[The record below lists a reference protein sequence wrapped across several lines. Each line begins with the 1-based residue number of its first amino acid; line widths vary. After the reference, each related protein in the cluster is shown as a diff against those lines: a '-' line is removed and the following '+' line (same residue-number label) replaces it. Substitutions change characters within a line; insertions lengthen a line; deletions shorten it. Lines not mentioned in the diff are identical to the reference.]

1 MEKKKTFK
9 ELFAGTGIE
18 PTTDK
23 NGGVHYNFNA
33 TLKNQP
39 TNKEFIPYEQAL
51 ELAAL
56 DFNEE
61 CLGYYDVH
69 GNLFVTLLTMEE
81 HKERLAPLYQQAFRW
96 LRNQYI
102 TKRYIN
108 ERGDYIEGNFFML
121 PLIFPNGCEIK
132 LLKPSTSY
140 TIVGGREIPFY
151 AEPEAVYKETTE
163 SYESAE
169 LACLKKLIEIVKNK

>member
-1 MEKKKTFK
+1 MK
-9 ELFAGTGIE
+9 
-18 PTTDK
+18 
-23 NGGVHYNFNA
+23 
-33 TLKNQP
+33 
-39 TNKEFIPYEQAL
+39 KEFIPYEQAL
-51 ELAAL
+51 ELK
-56 DFNEE
+56 E
-61 CLGYYDVH
+61 LGFDEDTVAIYDQSKELE
-69 GNLFVTLLTMEE
+69 NTLFSTGFEL
-81 HKERLAPLYQQAFRW
+81 KAPLYQQAFRW

-102 TKRYIN
+102 TKRSIN

-121 PLIFPNGCEIK
+121 PLIFPNGYEIK

-151 AEPEAVYKETTE
+151 AKPEAVYKETTE

>member
-1 MEKKKTFK
+1 M
-9 ELFAGTGIE
+9 
-18 PTTDK
+18 
-23 NGGVHYNFNA
+23 
-33 TLKNQP
+33 
-39 TNKEFIPYEQAL
+39 NKEFIPYEQAL
-51 ELAAL
+51 ELKEL
-56 DFNEE
+56 GFLQDDTTCRCVQNEGFE
-61 CLGYYDVH
+61 EEELGW
-69 GNLFVTLLTMEE
+69 GI
-81 HKERLAPLYQQAFRW
+81 LYQQAFRW

-102 TKRYIN
+102 TKRSIN

-121 PLIFPNGCEIK
+121 PLIFPNGYEIK